1 MPRFQYSRWDGT
13 QVGFDFDAEDVLSEI
28 TDDLLYHGDLNQALR
43 RMLQQGFRDRQGER
57 VAGMR
62 ELLEKLRRRR
72 KDELERYDL
81 GGVYDDI
88 AERLRE
94 VLDLEKAGIEEL
106 ADEARRSGDQR
117 RQEITDEV
125 AAERRMQLDL
135 LPPDLAGQV
144 QALQQYEWTSS
155 EAREK
160 FDQLMDQL
168 RQQLLQSYFNQMA
181 GAMSDVSPE
190 HLQRMKDMFNGLN
203 QLLEMREQGQDT
215 TDQFDRFMQ
224 EFGDFFPGHPQT
236 LDELLEQMAE
246 QMAAMQNL
254 LNSMTPEQ
262 RAQLQGLAEALL
274 EDMDLRWQV
283 DRLGA
288 NLRQAFPNAGW
299 DRRPHNFSG
308 QDPLGFADAAGL
320 MNRLGDM
327 DQLENLLTSATSP
340 GALADVDLEKAR
352 DILGDDGARSLD
364 RLTQLTKLLE
374 EAGLIEQ
381 REGRLELT
389 PRGMRKIGQN
399 ALDDL
404 FTKLAKDRIGR
415 HQVDPAGVGHERA
428 YETKPYEFGDPFN
441 LHIERTLRNAIQ
453 RRGGGT
459 PVHLAADDFEVERT
473 ETLTRTSTVLMVDLS
488 LSMPMRDNFLAA
500 KKVAMALHSLIS
512 TQYPRDY
519 LGIVGFSEVA
529 RELKAEQLPEVSW
542 DFVYGTNMQHAFLL
556 ARRMLARQS
565 GTKQIIMITDG
576 EPTAH
581 LLPGGEVFFNYPPVQ
596 ETVEATLTEVAR
608 CTREGIR
615 INTFMLDATGYLKD
629 FVEKLTKLNRGRA
642 FFTTPE
648 TLGDYVLV
656 DFIEQKRAQRGGRGG
671 RRDRS
676 A

>member
-1 MPRFQYSRWDGT
+1 MPRYDYSRWDGT
-13 QVGFDFDAEDVLSEI
+13 QVGFDFDADDVLGEI

-43 RMLQQGFRDRQGER
+43 RMLQQGFRDREGQR

-62 ELLEKLRRRR
+62 ELLERLRRRR

-94 VLDLEKAGIEEL
+94 VIDMERAGIDQL
-106 ADEARRSGDQR
+106 QQEARESGDER
-117 RQEITDEV
+117 RRDITDEV

-144 QALQQYEWTSS
+144 RSLQEYEWTSS
-155 EAREK
+155 EARER
-160 FDQLMDQL
+160 FDELLDQL
-168 RQQLLQSYFNQMA
+168 RRELMQSYFNQMA
-181 GAMSDVSPE
+181 GSMSDVSSDQ
-190 HLQRMKDMFNGLN
+190 LQRMKDMFNGLN
-203 QLLEMREQGQDT
+203 QLLEMRERGEDT
-215 TDQFDRFMQ
+215 TAAFDQFMQ
-224 EFGDFFPGHPQT
+224 QFGDFFPGNPQS
-236 LDELLEQMAE
+236 LDELLEQMAQ

-283 DRLGA
+283 DRLAA
-288 NLRQAFPNAGW
+288 NLRQAFPGAGW
-299 DRRPHNFSG
+299 DRRAYNFQG
-308 QDPLGFADAAGL
+308 QDPLGFAEAAGL

-327 DQLENLLTSATSP
+327 DQLENLLTSASSP
-340 GALADVDLEKAR
+340 GALADVDIERAR
-352 DILGDDGARSLD
+352 EILGDDGARSLE
-364 RLTQLTKLLE
+364 RLAELTKLLE

-389 PRGMRKIGQN
+389 PKGMRRIGQN
-399 ALDDL
+399 ALSDL
-404 FTKLAKDRIGR
+404 FARLTKDRMGR
-415 HQVDPAGVGHERA
+415 HQADPAGVGHERA
-428 YETKPYEFGDPFN
+428 YETKAYEFGDPFN
-441 LHIERTLRNAIQ
+441 LNIERTVRNAI
-453 RRGGGT
+453 RRSGGGT
-459 PVHLAADDFEVERT
+459 PVRLAPDDFEVERT
-473 ETLTRTSTVLMVDLS
+473 ETLTRTSTVLMIDLS

-519 LGIVGFSEVA
+519 LGLVGFSEVA
-529 RELKAEQLPEVSW
+529 RELRAEQLPEVSW
-542 DFVYGTNMQHAFLL
+542 DFVYGTNMQHAFVL
-556 ARRMLARQS
+556 ARRLLARQS
-565 GTKQIIMITDG
+565 GTRQIIMITDG

-581 LLPGGEVFFNYPPVQ
+581 LLPGGEVFFNYPPVR

-615 INTFMLDATGYLKD
+615 INTFMLDATGYLRD
-629 FVEKLTKLNRGRA
+629 FVEKLTRLNQGRA

-656 DFIEQKRAQRGGRGG
+656 DFIEQKRAQRGGRRAQAG
-671 RRDRS
+671 
-676 A
+676 